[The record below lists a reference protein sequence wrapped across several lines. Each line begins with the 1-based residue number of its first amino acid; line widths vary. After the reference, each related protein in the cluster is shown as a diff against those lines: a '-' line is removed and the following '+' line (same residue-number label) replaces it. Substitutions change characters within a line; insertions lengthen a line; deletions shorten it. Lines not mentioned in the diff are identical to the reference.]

1 MTPEDPGPDKVRERL
16 GEAAEW
22 KARSAGAQD
31 PRELLRQV
39 TQIGICMSY
48 DLIDKLRY
56 WEKRAQEMPEEE
68 LPEQIRQ
75 MSGFLEKLKTA
86 YLHFAD
92 DF

>member
-1 MTPEDPGPDKVRERL
+1 MTPENRWPDRARERM
-16 GEAAEW
+16 GEAEEW
-22 KARSAGAQD
+22 KTRSLEPQD

-56 WEKRAQEMPEEE
+56 WEKQAQELPEEE
-68 LPEQIRQ
+68 LPDQIGQ
-75 MSGFLEKLKTA
+75 MSDFLEKLKAA